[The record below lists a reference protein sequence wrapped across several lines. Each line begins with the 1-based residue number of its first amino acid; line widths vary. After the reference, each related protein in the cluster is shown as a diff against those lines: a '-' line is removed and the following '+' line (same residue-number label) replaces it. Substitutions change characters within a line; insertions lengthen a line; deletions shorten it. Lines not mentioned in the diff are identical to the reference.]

1 MTFQPQ
7 KPNPIFST
15 EEVDFHVSEAGID
28 PSTVINAGAPFAVN
42 LTVHFAG
49 AFASFIMAAGLQLSF
64 TVAAERIGAGFEG
77 NLGTITTVNTA
88 PNQFDYTGTV
98 NVPTGLAIRGT
109 YLLTIA
115 MTSRLVVPTP
125 IAGFDQIMIEII

>member
-15 EEVDFHVSEAGID
+15 EEVDFTVSEAGID

-64 TVAAERIGAGFEG
+64 TVAAEKIGAGFEG
-77 NLGTITTVNTA
+77 NLGTSTVNTVPA
-88 PNQFDYTGTV
+88 VFDYTGTV
-98 NVPTGLAIRGT
+98 NVPAGLATRGT

-115 MTSRLVVPTP
+115 MMSRLVVPTP
-125 IAGFDQIMIEII
+125 IAGFDQIMIDH

>member
-7 KPNPIFST
+7 APNPLFST
-15 EEVDFHVSEAGID
+15 SEVDFHVSEAGID
-28 PSTVINAGAPFAVN
+28 PSTVINAGAPFAVS
-42 LTVHFAG
+42 LKVHFAG

-64 TVAAERIGAGFEG
+64 TVAAEKIGAGFEG
-77 NLGTITTVNTA
+77 NLGTSTVNTA
-88 PNQFDYTGTV
+88 PAQFDYTGTV
-98 NVPTGLAIRGT
+98 NVPAGLATPGT